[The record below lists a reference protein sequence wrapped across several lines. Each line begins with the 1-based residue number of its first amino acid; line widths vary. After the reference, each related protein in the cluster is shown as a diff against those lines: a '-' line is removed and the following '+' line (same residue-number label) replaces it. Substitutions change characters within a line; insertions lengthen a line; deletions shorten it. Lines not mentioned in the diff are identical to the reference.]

1 MLARRERALVLL
13 AAALSLGACGG
24 YGGGPDHVS
33 TPSALPSGSLGVVT
47 AEAAAAA
54 VQGLCDMRGAAEASA
69 AKATFYDLTHDQ
81 LHVIAAATEEQ
92 DRPAT
97 ASLLEAM
104 QRVEAELEHPPFSGG
119 FSADVDALV
128 GTTLAALGAIG
139 LDAPAC
145 T

>member
-1 MLARRERALVLL
+1 MLGRRETAAVLL

-24 YGGGPDHVS
+24 DGGGSDHVS

-47 AEAAAAA
+47 LEAARAT
-54 VQGLCDMRGAAEASA
+54 VQGLCGVREAPDASA
-69 AKATFYDLTHDQ
+69 AKATFYDRTHDE

-92 DRPAT
+92 DRSAA

-104 QRVEAELEHPPFSGG
+104 QRVEAELEHPPLPEG

-128 GTTLAALGAIG
+128 GTTRAALEAIG
-139 LDAPAC
+139 LGAPAC

>member
-1 MLARRERALVLL
+1 MKVRRGVGSLVLVL
-13 AAALSLGACGG
+13 GCSLTACSGDGGAE
-24 YGGGPDHVS
+24 P
-33 TPSALPSGSLGVVT
+33 TPSPLPSGSLGVVT
-47 AEAAAAA
+47 PEAAVSA
-54 VQGLCDMRGAAEASA
+54 VQGLCGVREAPDASA
-69 AKATFYDLTHDQ
+69 AKATFYDRTHDE

-92 DRPAT
+92 DRSAA

-104 QRVEAELEHPPFSGG
+104 QRVEAELEHPPLPGG

-128 GTTLAALGAIG
+128 GTTRAALEAIG